1 MCKITKLKVLF
12 KGIFFVKFNNLYWLY
27 VDGLLIQTFHLF
39 QRLRMEMEDITNQQY
54 QHERTLKV
62 NIIFTITVESSMFL
76 AIMSK
81 VFKSLE
87 NKF

>member
-1 MCKITKLKVLF
+1 
-12 KGIFFVKFNNLYWLY
+12 
-27 VDGLLIQTFHLF
+27 
-39 QRLRMEMEDITNQQY
+39 MEMEDITNQQY

-76 AIMSK
+76 AIMSRE
-81 VFKSLE
+81 FNSIE

>member
-1 MCKITKLKVLF
+1 
-12 KGIFFVKFNNLYWLY
+12 
-27 VDGLLIQTFHLF
+27 
-39 QRLRMEMEDITNQQY
+39 MEMEDITNQQY

-76 AIMSK
+76 TIMSK
-81 VFKSLE
+81 EFKSLE